1 MTSLCPQAWQLARKL
16 RGFPR
21 PDPARRAVRAATT
34 ASSQGRFSY
43 AIPRCPRQHL
53 FFRRRSSPESPDR
66 CVPALSHWRVVRTFD
81 KTGLPPE
88 FGSNPSGPGAPHDV
102 RRPRAPQTRRVQLES
117 EKWRSVCG
125 ARVEDDLVVLPELLE
140 KPTGVLGTT
149 CSRSFPHDF
158 LNGVRAVDCGE
169 DPLQCRIN
177 RKGEIGVGV
186 GPIDQHGR
194 KAGWYPLADAEGPR

>member
-1 MTSLCPQAWQLARKL
+1 MAARAQAKRLPSPGSGSSRGSRRHHRQLTRKVFICNPPAALGNTSSFAAGQA
-16 RGFPR
+16 
-21 PDPARRAVRAATT
+21 
-34 ASSQGRFSY
+34 
-43 AIPRCPRQHL
+43 
-53 FFRRRSSPESPDR
+53 
-66 CVPALSHWRVVRTFD
+66 
-81 KTGLPPE
+81 GLPPE
-88 FGSNPSGPGAPHDV
+88 FGSNP
-102 RRPRAPQTRRVQLES
+102 QTRRVQLEF
-117 EKWRSVCG
+117 EKWRSVCA
-125 ARVEDDLVVLPELLE
+125 ARVEDDLIVLPELLE